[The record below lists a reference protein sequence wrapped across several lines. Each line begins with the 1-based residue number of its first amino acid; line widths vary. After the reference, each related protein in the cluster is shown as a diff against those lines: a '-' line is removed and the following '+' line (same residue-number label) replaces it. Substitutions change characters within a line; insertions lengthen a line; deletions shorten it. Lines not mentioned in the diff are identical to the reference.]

1 MSFWESI
8 RLSFNAIFS
17 HKLRSILT
25 TIGVMIGV
33 MTVIGMLALI
43 DGLNSM
49 IANQLSSIGSN
60 TLYVQKVG
68 WVLNR
73 EEYLASRGRKNLT
86 IEDAEAVQRLVQA
99 AKRVAPML
107 STSATV
113 RFTGQVLDAVELVG
127 TTPEYQYIS
136 EFQIESGRQLT
147 TVDLSQSRQVAMIG
161 ATIAEELFQ
170 SRDPIGQSVLI
181 GQHSFETIAVLK
193 EKGELFGNDQ
203 DNVILIPISAY
214 IKLISGPITLRGSES
229 VTIIVE
235 PQGPDVIDKTED
247 EIVSL
252 LRRRRNLRPSEE
264 NDFSINTA
272 EQLLQT
278 YRTITSGVFGLMLG
292 VTALSLVVGGIGI
305 MNIMLVSVS
314 ERTREIGIRKAVGA
328 KRKDILMQ
336 FLIEAV
342 TLSCVGGLIGMVLG
356 FIFAWAVSKIINL
369 PAIVSWWSVLL
380 GFGFSVIVGIFFGW
394 YPARR
399 AASMNPIEAL
409 RYE

>member
-107 STSATV
+107 STSVTV